1 MRRKNFSSRF
11 RALPAEKKILAVAS
25 LVTLVSC
32 FLPWYGI
39 NSRVINEWWNA
50 FSSIGSVAGYLVSA
64 FSLISLVLLMA
75 PVVKPELDLSKKLP
89 IKETSMLIFLNAQSL
104 FVTLI
109 FIPVY
114 AQYSL
119 INATNS
125 GTRFGIYIALISTL
139 VSAVAALSYQR
150 RAEKLAN
157 RLQEF
162 AQVPRA
168 HRAVDE
174 WNQEESF
181 DDQPAQEDSLVEDE
195 QETIFMENQEEEQYP
210 KTMME
215 DESVSSYQQP
225 K

>member
-11 RALPAEKKILAVAS
+11 RALPVEKKILAVAS

-50 FSSIGSVAGYLVSA
+50 FSSIGSVAGYLVTV
-64 FSLISLVLLMA
+64 LSLVSLGLLML
-75 PVVKPELDLSKKLP
+75 PVIKPEWDLSKKLP
-89 IKETSMLIFLNAQSL
+89 MKETSLLIFLNAQSL

-150 RAEKLAN
+150 RAEKLDS

-162 AQVPRA
+162 AQVPRS
-168 HRAVDE
+168 HRAVDD
-174 WNQEESF
+174 WSQEENL
-181 DDQPAQEDSLVEDE
+181 DAEQDQDENLAENE

-215 DESVSSYQQP
+215 DESVNSYQQH

>member
-11 RALPAEKKILAVAS
+11 RALPVEKKILAIAS

-50 FSSIGSVAGYLVSA
+50 FSSIGSVAGYLVTV
-64 FSLISLVLLMA
+64 FSLCSLVLLLA
-75 PVVKPELDLSKKLP
+75 PVIKPELDLSKKLP
-89 IKETSMLIFLNAQSL
+89 MKETSMLIFLNAQSL

-150 RAEKLAN
+150 RAEKLAS

-162 AQVPRA
+162 VQVPRA
-168 HRAVDE
+168 HRAVDD
-174 WNQEESF
+174 WSQEENL
-181 DDQPAQEDSLVEDE
+181 DEQQDQEETLVENE
-195 QETIFMENQEEEQYP
+195 QETIFTENQEEEQYP

-215 DESVSSYQQP
+215 DESVSSYQQH